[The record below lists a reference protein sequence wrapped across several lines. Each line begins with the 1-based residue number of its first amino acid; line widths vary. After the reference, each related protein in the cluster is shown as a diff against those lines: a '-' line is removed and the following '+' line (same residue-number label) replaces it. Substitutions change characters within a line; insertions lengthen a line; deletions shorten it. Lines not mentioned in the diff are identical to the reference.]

1 MPTPPDVPKRSLFR
15 RAERA
20 LMGVVMA
27 VMALFIEKMVMRSI
41 RKGGGGAKPD
51 AGTPIQSRG
60 TSIEG

>member
-1 MPTPPDVPKRSLFR
+1 MPTSQDLPKRSLFR

-20 LMGVVMA
+20 VMGLVMA

-51 AGTPIQSRG
+51 AGTPMQSRG

>member
-1 MPTPPDVPKRSLFR
+1 MPASPDRPKRSLFR

-20 LMGVVMA
+20 VMGLIMA

-41 RKGGGGAKPD
+41 RKGGGDAKPD
-51 AGTPIQSRG
+51 AGTPMQSKG

>member
-1 MPTPPDVPKRSLFR
+1 MPRPLDRPKPSLFR

-20 LMGVVMA
+20 VMGVVMA
-27 VMALFIEKMVMRSI
+27 VMAMLIEKMVMRSI
-41 RKGGGGAKPD
+41 RKGGGAKPD